1 MTGVTNFTLWLV
13 RHAET
18 DLAGTF
24 CGHSDPPVNSRGH
37 RQIVSLVRDLQ
48 GHAID
53 AVYSSDL
60 KRALTTA
67 EAIADSSGAS
77 LVVAADLREINFG
90 EWEALTWGQIERRDP
105 AYAQRW
111 ISEYPN
117 LSAPNGEL
125 FEGFANRVLHFFDS
139 CVAANRHAAVVTH
152 VGVLRVILTRRCG
165 CTDEQAWWQTRP
177 YCSHVPFQKFATE
190 HSRRY
195 APKTIDLTTDENH
208 KQATANLV
216 SNSGELL

>member
-1 MTGVTNFTLWLV
+1 MTGAANFTLWLV

-24 CGHSDPPVNSRGH
+24 CGHADPPVNSRGH

-60 KRALTTA
+60 KRARTTA
-67 EAIADSSGAS
+67 EAIADSFRAS
-77 LVVAADLREINFG
+77 LVVTADLREINFG
-90 EWEALTWGQIERRDP
+90 EWETLTWRQIERRDP
-105 AYAQRW
+105 EYAQRW
-111 ISEYPN
+111 INEYPN
-117 LSAPNGEL
+117 LSAPKGEF

-139 CVAANRHAAVVTH
+139 YLAKDRRAAVVTH
-152 VGVLRVILTRRCG
+152 AGVLRVILTRRCG
-165 CTDEQAWWQTRP
+165 CTDEQAWMQTRP
-177 YCSHVPFQKFATE
+177 YCSHVLFQVFETE

-195 APKTIDLTTDENH
+195 VPKTIELTTEKNLA
-208 KQATANLV
+208 QVSTNLV
-216 SNSGELL
+216 SNTGELL